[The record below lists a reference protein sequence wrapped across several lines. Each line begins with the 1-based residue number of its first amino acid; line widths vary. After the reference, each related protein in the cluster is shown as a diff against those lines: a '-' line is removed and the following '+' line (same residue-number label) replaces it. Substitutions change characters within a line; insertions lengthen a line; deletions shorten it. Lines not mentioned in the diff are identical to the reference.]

1 MKVDFKE
8 LNSYLKG
15 KVDIDDINK
24 ALTIIN
30 EDINSKVDNDYFQ
43 KTLKN
48 QSDIN
53 KIICTDYIMGKWI
66 SSNNEIVNGNIKWN
80 IQSINSSPE
89 NFSWENNSYYIT
101 IRNKGIYQI
110 EFILFI
116 DKKQNMNF
124 YPNVLFVI
132 DDIIIKGFSNI
143 ENEIIDEKIALKYKE
158 YINLNGRSRL
168 SISITRNN
176 FINGFMGIL
185 IIKEV

>member
-1 MKVDFKE
+1 ME
-8 LNSYLKG
+8 Y
-15 KVDIDDINK
+15 
-24 ALTIIN
+24 
-30 EDINSKVDNDYFQ
+30 
-43 KTLKN
+43 
-48 QSDIN
+48 
-53 KIICTDYIMGKWI
+53 C
-66 SSNNEIVNGNIKWN
+66 
-80 IQSINSSPE
+80 INSSPE

>member
-80 IQSINSSPE
+80 I
-89 NFSWENNSYYIT
+89 
-101 IRNKGIYQI
+101 
-110 EFILFI
+110 
-116 DKKQNMNF
+116 
-124 YPNVLFVI
+124 V
-132 DDIIIKGFSNI
+132 
-143 ENEIIDEKIALKYKE
+143 
-158 YINLNGRSRL
+158 
-168 SISITRNN
+168 
-176 FINGFMGIL
+176 
-185 IIKEV
+185 